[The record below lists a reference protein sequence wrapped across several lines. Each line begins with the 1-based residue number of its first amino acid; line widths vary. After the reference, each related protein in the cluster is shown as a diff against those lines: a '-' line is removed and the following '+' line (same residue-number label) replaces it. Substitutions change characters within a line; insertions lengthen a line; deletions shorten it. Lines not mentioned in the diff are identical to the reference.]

1 MFLVGAVS
9 ENVEVKPRKNNAK
22 TRASKFELGARTRK
36 KSRGMSKVPGRRD
49 LDNNENLDFRK
60 SLLANFH
67 KKVIDITSKCR
78 GNDAL

>member
-1 MFLVGAVS
+1 
-9 ENVEVKPRKNNAK
+9 
-22 TRASKFELGARTRK
+22 
-36 KSRGMSKVPGRRD
+36 MSKVPGRRD
-49 LDNNENLDFRK
+49 LDKNENLDFRK